1 MSFDKAVE
9 AIIKEAQ
16 ARGEFDDLP
25 GAGKPIDLDAYF
37 NTPEDVRAAYAIL
50 KNAGILPQEIELLQD
65 IAALKEKLGAEKSE
79 SEQSRLRKE
88 IEKKRLEFNLL
99 MERQQKERRSA
110 SK

>member
-1 MSFDKAVE
+1 MSFGKAVD

-25 GAGKPIDLDAYF
+25 GAGKPVDLEAYF
-37 NTPEDVRAAYAIL
+37 NTPEDLRAAYAIL

-65 IAALKEKLGAEKSE
+65 IAALKEKLAAEKSE
-79 SEQSRLRKE
+79 AEQSRLRRE

-99 MERQQKERRSA
+99 MERQQKERRGR
-110 SK
+110 

>member
-1 MSFDKAVE
+1 MSFEKIVE
-9 AIIKEAQ
+9 ALIKEAQ
-16 ARGEFDDLP
+16 ARGEFDNLP
-25 GAGKPIDLDAYF
+25 GASKPIDLDAHF

-65 IAALKEKLGAEKSE
+65 IAALKEKLAAEKSE
-79 SEQSRLRKE
+79 TEQSRLRKE

-99 MERQQKERRSA
+99 MERQQRGRRAA

>member
-1 MSFDKAVE
+1 MSFEKAVE

-25 GAGKPIDLDAYF
+25 GAGKPVDLEAYF
-37 NTPEDVRAAYAIL
+37 NTPEDLRAAYAIL

-65 IAALKEKLGAEKSE
+65 IAALKEKLAAEKSE
-79 SEQSRLRKE
+79 AERSRLRRE

-99 MERQQKERRSA
+99 MERQQKERRGR
-110 SK
+110 

>member
-1 MSFDKAVE
+1 MSFEKAVE

-25 GAGKPIDLDAYF
+25 GAGKPVDLEAYF
-37 NTPEDVRAAYAIL
+37 NTPEDLRAAYAIL

-65 IAALKEKLGAEKSE
+65 IAALKEKLAAEKSE
-79 SEQSRLRKE
+79 AEQSRLRRE

-99 MERQQKERRSA
+99 MERQQKERRGR
-110 SK
+110 